1 MILGDNG
8 KRCGWSCLAAVFL
21 AGLVIL
27 SGLRWRPVLAQP
39 SATVLTG
46 AYLIDGTGR
55 PPLAQASLLVSD
67 GRIRA
72 VGHGVDLTTLNGVT
86 QIDVSGKTIMPGL
99 ITAHAHL
106 NDGNE
111 ALLLRAQLL
120 AQLRIY
126 AEYGVTTVHTL
137 GDGRSAAFQAHAP
150 TRAYPWEVVA
160 EGIWIRG
167 EQERAEQFDRARLYV
182 SGPNVTAKTVA
193 EARDGVDRVADLN
206 VNIIK
211 TRLDDRVDDMS
222 PEVYRALIRHA
233 HRRGLRV
240 VAHAVTLEDAKHLA
254 DAGVDVIAHSVRDRD
269 VDSELIAK
277 FTRQDVGY
285 IPTLTRNLSLFL
297 YESVPSF
304 FGDPFFVRASAS
316 YKTDMELIQNRAFQE
331 TVRSSK
337 QAQAGKRTLVQAKR
351 NLKLLVDGGVRI
363 AMGTDSGT
371 QVGRWQGY
379 FEHVELELMV
389 EAGLAPMQALVA
401 ATGDAAKVMH
411 LEELGTLEP
420 GKWADFVVLNANPL
434 DDIKNTQRIHSV
446 WVGGQRL
453 GNRNVR

>member
-1 MILGDNG
+1 MILGSNG
-8 KRCGWSCLAAVFL
+8 TFRAWSYLTAAFL
-21 AGLVIL
+21 SGLVIQ
-27 SGLRWRPVLAQP
+27 SGFLWRPGLAQSP
-39 SATVLTG
+39 QTVLTG

-55 PPLAQASLLVSD
+55 APLEQASLLVSD

-72 VGHGVDLTTLNGVT
+72 VGNGVDVTTLYGVT
-86 QIDVSGKTIMPGL
+86 QVDVSGKTIIPGL

-111 ALLLRAQLL
+111 SLSLRAQLV

-137 GDGRSAAFQAHAP
+137 GDGRSAAFQAHSP
-150 TRAYPWEVVA
+150 TRSYPWQAAA
-160 EGIWIRG
+160 EGVRVRE
-167 EQERAEQFDRARLYV
+167 EQARADPLDGARLYV
-182 SGPNVTAKTVA
+182 SGPNVTAETVA
-193 EARDGVDRVADLN
+193 EARDGVDRVADLR

-211 TRLDDRVDDMS
+211 TRLDARPDDMP
-222 PEVYRALIRHA
+222 PEVYRALIGRA
-233 HRRGLRV
+233 HQRGLRV
-240 VAHAVTLEDAKHLA
+240 VAHAVTLEDAKNLA

-269 VDSELIAK
+269 VDADLIARL
-277 FTRQDVGY
+277 TRWDVGY

-297 YESVPSF
+297 YESTPSF
-304 FGDPFFVRASAS
+304 FDDPFFLRAADS
-316 YKTDMELIQNRAFQE
+316 YKADMDLVRDLAFQE
-331 TVRSSK
+331 TVRSGE
-337 QAQAGKRTLVQAKR
+337 QAQAGKRTFMQAKR

-401 ATGDAAKVMH
+401 ATGDAAKVMN
-411 LEELGTLEP
+411 LDGLGTLEP
-420 GKWADFVVLNANPL
+420 GNWADFVVLDANPL
-434 DDIKNTQRIHSV
+434 DDIRNTRRIHSV
-446 WVGGQRL
+446 WVGGRQL
-453 GNRNVR
+453 MDRNVR